1 MGHYDEN
8 SMEALRGNN
17 INNIN
22 MEIVSEHSDF
32 VSGGMLEMLLP
43 NHKMKRLRKED
54 EEQKDAEDEDDNDDA
69 EEVEDNALN
78 GVGADDSSSEQHN
91 NTTSISPQPTIN
103 MNKQIVSLTIT
114 SKIDEVQNEENERD
128 DEEEE
133 DEDEDEEEEN
143 VENESREQSK
153 EHSAINNYIFD
164 PKTPNSDK

>member
-1 MGHYDEN
+1 MGCKVLVEVIKEYVIKQHYDEN

-54 EEQKDAEDEDDNDDA
+54 EEQKDAEDDNDDA

-114 SKIDEVQNEENERD
+114 SKID
-128 DEEEE
+128 
-133 DEDEDEEEEN
+133 
-143 VENESREQSK
+143 
-153 EHSAINNYIFD
+153 
-164 PKTPNSDK
+164 